1 MPRTS
6 YSVPGDYGATL
17 KAIKLRVQQERAHT
31 VLAAN
36 SAMVLLYWDIGRL
49 ILERQ
54 TREGWGAKVIDR
66 LARDLRKSF
75 PDMQGFSSRNLLF
88 MRRFAEEFPDAAI
101 VKQLAS
107 QLPWWHLVRLIQM
120 VKEPGAREWYM
131 RRAISQGWSRSVL
144 E

>member
-1 MPRTS
+1 MPS
-6 YSVPGDYGATL
+6 SNQLVPADYGATL
-17 KAIKLRVQQERAHT
+17 KAIKQRVQQVRVHA

-36 SAMVLLYWDIGRL
+36 SAMVLLYWDVGRL

-88 MRRFAEEFPDAAI
+88 MRRFAEEFPEAAI
-101 VKQLAS
+101 VKQLVS
-107 QLPWWHLVRLIQM
+107 QLPWGHVIRHMQR
-120 VKEPGAREWYM
+120 VKDPGAQSLS
-131 RRAISQGWSRSVL
+131 ICG
-144 E
+144 